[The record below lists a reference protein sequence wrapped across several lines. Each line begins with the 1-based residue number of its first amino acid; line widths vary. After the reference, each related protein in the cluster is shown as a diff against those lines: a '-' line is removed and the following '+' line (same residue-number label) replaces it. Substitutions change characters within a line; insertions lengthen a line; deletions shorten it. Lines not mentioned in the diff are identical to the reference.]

1 MVLPVL
7 ASVAVMALPM
17 PGDAEAEA
25 FTQLF
30 ERGEAL
36 YSKGDYGA
44 AITLF
49 READRLKVTP
59 EVAFDLARSYEK
71 LGDAAFTT
79 LYDRLYLARSPDA
92 SDAKDLS
99 VRIWRTIDKQED
111 DGRGYLEVFSPGAL
125 SLSIGGRFFPAP
137 PAALFLP
144 AGEHVV
150 QGAFPSGVK
159 RLKVKVVPGQLTV
172 AWFEPLPPPLTKAEA
187 EVPVA
192 AAETRQPA
200 QPPSPSNGLRVLS
213 LIISSIGAS
222 ALIAGLVTGGLA
234 NADAARAQ
242 DKALSIREAKLAA
255 EASNGKATAANVLFV
270 AGGALA
276 AVGGVLFIVA
286 LPGPGEPALR

>member
-71 LGDAAFTT
+71 LGDPAFTI
-79 LYDRLYLARSPDA
+79 LFDRLYLARSQDA

-111 DGRGYLEVFSPGAL
+111 DGRGYLEVFAPGAL
-125 SLSIGGRFFPAP
+125 SLTIAGRYFPTP

-144 AGEHVV
+144 AGEHVI

-159 RLKVKVVPGQLTV
+159 SLKVKVVPGRVT
-172 AWFEPLPPPLTKAEA
+172 ATWFEPLPPPLTTASPEA
-187 EVPVA
+187 AVTV
-192 AAETRQPA
+192 ETTQPA
-200 QPPSPSNGLRVLS
+200 RPSSPSNGLRVLS

-222 ALIAGLVTGGLA
+222 ALIAGLVTGALA
-234 NADAARAQ
+234 SGDATRAQ
-242 DKALSIREAKLAA
+242 DKALSIREAKFAA
-255 EASNGKATAANVLFV
+255 DASNAKAMAANVLFGS
-270 AGGALA
+270 GGALA
-276 AVGGVLFIVA
+276 AVGGALFFIA
-286 LPGPGEPALR
+286 LPGPGEPPLR